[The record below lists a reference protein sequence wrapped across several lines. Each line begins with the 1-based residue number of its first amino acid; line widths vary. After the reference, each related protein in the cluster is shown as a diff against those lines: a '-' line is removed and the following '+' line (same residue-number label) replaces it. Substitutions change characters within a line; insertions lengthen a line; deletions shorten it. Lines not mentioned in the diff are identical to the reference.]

1 MMRHHP
7 FGENRVKELID
18 QKNQWHDIDDIDHN
32 KTF

>member
-1 MMRHHP
+1 MRHHP

-18 QKNQWHDIDDIDHN
+18 KKNLQHDIDDIDNN